1 MASSPGDREVIA
13 HPVQPAG
20 GSGGAAIGGVAG
32 TGIGLRTVHI
42 HEVLSTQPS
51 APWFELLGDNH
62 FAAGGLVPRQVEAV
76 REQYPL
82 TLHFVGMNVAGTDP
96 LDPQYLKRVRRLAD
110 ISRPAWISDHLC
122 FTACHGR
129 HYHDLLPIPY
139 TEEALRHVT
148 ARVQHIQDYLA
159 KPLIL
164 ENVSAYLRYRESAL
178 TEAQF
183 LAELVQTTG
192 CGVLLDVNNLY
203 VNHIN
208 HGDDLSAYLDALP
221 MDAVRE
227 IHLAGHE
234 DKGEFLLDAHN
245 NPIAEP
251 VWELYEHVARRI
263 PDAPALI
270 EWDRDIPAF
279 EALRKEAARADA
291 IRARAQRVAREKEAA

>member
-1 MASSPGDREVIA
+1 MAYPL
-13 HPVQPAG
+13 QPD
-20 GSGGAAIGGVAG
+20 GSGGAAIGGVTG
-32 TGIGLRTVHI
+32 TGIGLRTPHI

-51 APWFELLGDNH
+51 TPWFELLGDNH
-62 FAAGGLVPRQVEAV
+62 FAEGGLVPRQVEAV
-76 REQYPL
+76 AERYPL
-82 TLHFVGMNVAGTDP
+82 TLHFVGMNVAGADP
-96 LDPQYLKRVRRLAD
+96 LDLQYLKRVRRLAD

-139 TEEALRHVT
+139 TEEALRHIT
-148 ARVQHIQDYLA
+148 ARVQYIQEYLA
-159 KPLIL
+159 EPLIL

-183 LAELVQTTG
+183 LAELAQGTG

-203 VNHIN
+203 VNHVN
-208 HGDDLSAYLDALP
+208 HGDDVSAYLDALP

-227 IHLAGHE
+227 IHLAGYE

-245 NPIAEP
+245 NRVSEP
-251 VWELYEHVARRI
+251 VWALYEQVARHA

-270 EWDRDIPAF
+270 EWDLDIPAF
-279 EALRKEAARADA
+279 EALREEAARADD
-291 IRARAQRVAREKEAA
+291 IRAGVRRAA